1 RDIVFTVNMNVQVAL
16 GNFTL
21 GSDSVFVDFF
31 EGAAGPLPDLFLE
44 DENNDGIY
52 TGALLNFTGTVG
64 SSFGTYKFKSNRAG
78 APSNGYEG
86 NISNRTFTL
95 QAGETPFEL
104 PVVFFDNNNGF
115 SGWATANAGGQ
126 GAAQDFDGD
135 GVANGVE
142 YFMGQTGSSFT
153 ANPQPV
159 GGVITWPHSASAY
172 GATFKVWIS
181 DNLSTWTNKTADA
194 VDAGG
199 FVTYTLPVGDPRVFV
214 RLEVVTP

>member
-1 RDIVFTVNMNVQVAL
+1 MNVQAAL
-16 GNFTL
+16 GNFDL
-21 GSDSVFVDFF
+21 DFGQVVVDFF
-31 EGAAGPLPDLFLE
+31 EGTAGSLSDLSLS
-44 DENNDGIY
+44 DENADGIFTGTLTGF
-52 TGALLNFTGTVG
+52 TGALG
-64 SSFGTYKFKSNRAG
+64 SSFGTYKFKNTAFG

-86 NISNRTFTL
+86 NISNRTFTME
-95 QAGETPFEL
+95 AGVTPFEL

-115 SGWATANAGGQ
+115 SGWAAANAGGQ

-153 ANPQPV
+153 PNPQPV
-159 GGVITWPHSASAY
+159 GGIITWPHSATAY

-181 DNLSTWTNKTADA
+181 DNLSTWLNKTADA
-194 VDAGG
+194 VDANGV
-199 FVTYTLPVGDPRVFV
+199 VTYTLPVGEPKVFV